1 MPWNGALP
9 FEFDK
14 NSMETE
20 ARTWLEFLNGGK
32 TNAEQRLDSEEIIK
46 SKIAGLRDSQSGIRV
61 GKLTIWVR
69 SFEKEKL

>member
-14 NSMETE
+14 KSMETE

-32 TNAEQRLDSEEIIK
+32 TNVEQRLDSEEIIK
-46 SKIAGLRDSQSGIRV
+46 SKIAGLRDSQLGIRV